1 MESLPK
7 DVLEKSF
14 SFLEMKDLCMGVEL
28 VCKSFREVSI
38 KSDKNIWRAFALR
51 KYGSK
56 IIEESVVKKAYNDS
70 FKTLIA
76 DDNKLVAMPTIG
88 ISNNTSFPIP
98 CYWMYNKANMYY
110 VCLVVGVQ
118 YHRPTEEIRIY
129 IDVRGEQ
136 DLRHPNT
143 CSIQWKGEESNG
155 PILQTKEF
163 RARLGSSG
171 NNNNNSGRYEGYV
184 SFDALVFDKPGTYDF
199 MYADPRMISA
209 FLRPDYGSVSVL
221 CVSPGPLEQSFEANN
236 KVLYTLEKWSPFAMD
251 GGGSD
256 DDTKEK
262 ADLERF
268 RLFVYYLVWNRHNTN
283 ASLSR
288 WWVEGE
294 ERGGSVYASF
304 VDSLAQNQPSIFRR
318 RTPRERRRRQR

>member
-38 KSDKNIWRAFALR
+38 KSDKNIWRAIALR

-56 IIEESVVKKAYNDS
+56 IIEESVVKNAYNDS

-98 CYWMYNKANMYY
+98 CYWMYNNANMYY

-143 CSIQWKGEESNG
+143 CSIQWKGDESNG

-171 NNNNNSGRYEGYV
+171 NNNNNNSGRYQGYV

-199 MYADPRMISA
+199 LYADPRMDRA
-209 FLRPDYGSVSVL
+209 FFGPDYGSVPVLSVL
-221 CVSPGPLEQSFEANN
+221 PGPLEQSFEANN
-236 KVLYTLEKWSPFAMD
+236 KVLLYTLENWSPFAMD
-251 GGGSD
+251 GGGD

-268 RLFVYYLVWNRHNTN
+268 RPFVYYLVWKRHNTN

-294 ERGGSVYASF
+294 KRGGSVYASF
-304 VDSLAQNQPSIFRR
+304 VDSLAQN
-318 RTPRERRRRQR
+318 